1 MDTNNKHAEIELS
14 LFFLREDKNKEPYS
28 RSRQIILLKE
38 LSNKPLKEVKDL
50 VDSGRAVITISGQD
64 FEEITRK
71 LEAVGIRYMISWI
84 TEKLEEATTL
94 KETPIENSA
103 QEINFIVSKG
113 ILNKKK
119 DKTVECYLL
128 SKEEYNKL
136 FAVKA
141 TLIDI
146 IGTLKS
152 LVDRCQS
159 IKD

>member
-1 MDTNNKHAEIELS
+1 MNTNNKNKEMELS
-14 LFFLREDKNKEPYS
+14 LFFLKEDDNKKPYS
-28 RSRQIILLKE
+28 KFQQLKLLTELSDKTLKE
-38 LSNKPLKEVKDL
+38 AKDL

-64 FEEITRK
+64 FEEITGK
-71 LEAVGIRYMISWI
+71 LKAVGIYYTISRI
-84 TEKLEEATTL
+84 TEKSEEA
-94 KETPIENSA
+94 PIENPA

-141 TLIDI
+141 ILIDI

>member
-1 MDTNNKHAEIELS
+1 MDNNDELELTLSFNKELETNITNKQITALRILMNMSYKDARDIIKSGYMNMTILKEKFAHITKILDEAEITYFVNSTES
-14 LFFLREDKNKEPYS
+14 CEDG
-28 RSRQIILLKE
+28 Q
-38 LSNKPLKEVKDL
+38 KDEQKK
-50 VDSGRAVITISGQD
+50 V
-64 FEEITRK
+64 
-71 LEAVGIRYMISWI
+71 
-84 TEKLEEATTL
+84 
-94 KETPIENSA
+94 
-103 QEINFIVSKG
+103 NFIVSKG

>member
-1 MDTNNKHAEIELS
+1 MNTNNNCKEIELS
-14 LFFLREDKNKEPYS
+14 LFFLKEDANKQPYS
-28 RSRQIILLKE
+28 QLHQVKLLKE
-38 LSNKPLKEVKDL
+38 LL
-50 VDSGRAVITISGQD
+50 DSGRATITISEQD
-64 FEEITRK
+64 FKKVKED
-71 LEAVGIRYMISWI
+71 LEAVGIFYMVSCI
-84 TEKLEEATTL
+84 TEGLELEKDPT
-94 KETPIENSA
+94 

>member
-1 MDTNNKHAEIELS
+1 MNINNNCKEIELS
-14 LFFLREDKNKEPYS
+14 LFFLKENANKQPYS
-28 RSRQIILLKE
+28 QLQQVKLLKE
-38 LSNKPLKEVKDL
+38 LSNKSLKEAKEL
-50 VDSGRAVITISGQD
+50 VDSGRATITISEQD
-64 FEEITRK
+64 FKEVKED
-71 LEAVGIRYMISWI
+71 LEAVGIFYMVSCI
-84 TEKLEEATTL
+84 TEE
-94 KETPIENSA
+94 P
-103 QEINFIVSKG
+103 EINFIVSKG

-141 TLIDI
+141 TLVDI
-146 IGTLKS
+146 IGTLQS

>member
-1 MDTNNKHAEIELS
+1 MNTNNKNKEIELS
-14 LFFLREDKNKEPYS
+14 LFFSKEDDNKKPYS
-28 RSRQIILLKE
+28 QLQQVKLLKD
-38 LSNKPLKEVKDL
+38 LSNKSLREAKEL
-50 VDSGRAVITISGQD
+50 VESRRAVITISGQD
-64 FEEITRK
+64 FEK
-71 LEAVGIRYMISWI
+71 I
-84 TEKLEEATTL
+84 TEKLEALGIYYLISRIIEKPEEA
-94 KETPIENSA
+94 PIENPA

>member
-1 MDTNNKHAEIELS
+1 MNTNNNCKEIELS
-14 LFFLREDKNKEPYS
+14 LFFLKEDANKQPYS
-28 RSRQIILLKE
+28 QLHQVKLLKE
-38 LSNKPLKEVKDL
+38 LL
-50 VDSGRAVITISGQD
+50 DSGRATITISEQD
-64 FEEITRK
+64 FKKVKED
-71 LEAVGIRYMISWI
+71 LEAVGIFYMVSCI
-84 TEKLEEATTL
+84 TEGLELEKDPT
-94 KETPIENSA
+94 

-152 LVDRCQS
+152 LVDRC
-159 IKD
+159 

>member
-1 MDTNNKHAEIELS
+1 MNINDNREIELS
-14 LFFLREDKNKEPYS
+14 LFFLEKDANKQPYS
-28 RSRQIILLKE
+28 PIQQAKL
-38 LSNKPLKEVKDL
+38 VKDL
-50 VDSGRAVITISGQD
+50 TNKSLRESKDIVDSGRATITISEQD
-64 FEEITRK
+64 FKKITEDLK
-71 LEAVGIRYMISWI
+71 AVGIFYRVSCI
-84 TEKLEEATTL
+84 TEGPE
-94 KETPIENSA
+94 IEKDPT

>member
-1 MDTNNKHAEIELS
+1 MNTNNNCKEIELS
-14 LFFLREDKNKEPYS
+14 LFFLKEDANKQPYS
-28 RSRQIILLKE
+28 QLHQVKLLKE
-38 LSNKPLKEVKDL
+38 LSNKSLKEAKEL
-50 VDSGRAVITISGQD
+50 VDSGRATITISEQD
-64 FEEITRK
+64 FKKVKED
-71 LEAVGIRYMISWI
+71 LEAVGIFYMVSCI
-84 TEKLEEATTL
+84 TERLELEKDPT
-94 KETPIENSA
+94 

>member
-1 MDTNNKHAEIELS
+1 MNTNNNCKEIELS
-14 LFFLREDKNKEPYS
+14 LFFLKEDANKQPYS
-28 RSRQIILLKE
+28 QLHQVKLLKE
-38 LSNKPLKEVKDL
+38 LSNKSLKEAKEL
-50 VDSGRAVITISGQD
+50 VDSGRATITISEQD
-64 FEEITRK
+64 FKEVKED
-71 LEAVGIRYMISWI
+71 LEAVGIFYTVSCI
-84 TEKLEEATTL
+84 TEE
-94 KETPIENSA
+94 P
-103 QEINFIVSKG
+103 EINFIVSKE

-141 TLIDI
+141 TLVDI
-146 IGTLKS
+146 IGTLQS